1 MLLDAILLIAGLT
14 VLYFGAEA
22 MVKGASQLA
31 LSFGISPL
39 VVGLTVVA
47 FGTSAPEFLVSFLA
61 VVGGSEGIS
70 VGNVIGSNICNIALI
85 LGIAAVISPL
95 PIAPSSLRFE
105 YPFMFLAT
113 LALAAVAFDGRIGHI
128 DGGILTVGIVV
139 FIAWQLRG
147 ALRHHHAH
155 RDSGNARP
163 RGAAVGKNIL
173 FLVGGLVGLT
183 IGAHLMV
190 TSASSIARSYG
201 VSDFII
207 GTTIVAFGTSLP
219 ELATSVIAAVRR
231 QADISVGNILGS
243 NIFNSF
249 FVMGLIPL
257 IFGLDVEPRAVQI
270 DLPAMI
276 LITVIAFPLM
286 RTRYRLGRG
295 EGGVLLGLYGL
306 YMATMFLWPKGL
318 G

>member
-163 RGAAVGKNIL
+163 RGAAVGKNMYRFSNCDQNTNATTTRPRIKPAARVT
-173 FLVGGLVGLT
+173 LV
-183 IGAHLMV
+183 
-190 TSASSIARSYG
+190 
-201 VSDFII
+201 FII
-207 GTTIVAFGTSLP
+207 GAPGVQPTT
-219 ELATSVIAAVRR
+219 RR
-231 QADISVGNILGS
+231 PLRPSAGRRTLGS
-243 NIFNSF
+243 
-249 FVMGLIPL
+249 
-257 IFGLDVEPRAVQI
+257 
-270 DLPAMI
+270 
-276 LITVIAFPLM
+276 
-286 RTRYRLGRG
+286 
-295 EGGVLLGLYGL
+295 
-306 YMATMFLWPKGL
+306 
-318 G
+318 